1 MRKFFLLFVLA
12 FAMCLQTTTARTIK
26 ILAIGNSFSEDAIE
40 QYLYELADADGIETV
55 IGNLYIPGCSLER
68 HMQCVN
74 DNSPSYRYRKIGVDG
89 VMKETPKCDI
99 AKAIADEDWDYVSV
113 QQASHF
119 SGDYTTY
126 QPYLSQLVAYVKAHT
141 KKDAK
146 IVFHQTW
153 AYAQSSNHDG
163 FKRYGNSQ
171 KQMYEAIM
179 GATKH
184 VIKDI
189 HPDVIV
195 PSGTA
200 VQNARTSSIGDNMN
214 RDGYHLNYLYGRYTA
229 ACTWFQAIFKRSV
242 VGNSYAPEGVTAEQK
257 AIAQKAASAA
267 VKHKFKVTQIK
278 INNVS
283 CLSKMQ

>member
-1 MRKFFLLFVLA
+1 MRKLFLLIALA
-12 FAMCLQTTTARTIK
+12 FAIGIQTTMARTIK

-40 QYLYELADADGIETV
+40 QYLHELADADGIETI
-55 IGNLYIPGCSLER
+55 IGNLFIGGCSFER

-74 DNSPSYRYRKIGVDG
+74 GNLPDYRYRKIGVDG
-89 VMKETPKCDI
+89 VTKETPKCDI
-99 AKAIADEDWDYVSV
+99 ASAIADEEWDYVSV

-141 KKDAK
+141 KKDVK

-153 AYAQSSNHDG
+153 AYAQNSDHGG

-171 KQMYEAIM
+171 KQMYDAIN
-179 GATKH
+179 GALKQ

-200 VQNARTSSIGDNMN
+200 IQNARTSSIGDNMN
-214 RDGYHLNYLYGRYTA
+214 RDGYHLNLLYGRYTA

-242 VGNSYAPEGVTAEQK
+242 VGNSYTPEGVTAEQK
-257 AIAQKAASAA
+257 TIAQKAASAA

-278 INNVS
+278 
-283 CLSKMQ
+283 

>member
-1 MRKFFLLFVLA
+1 MRKLFLLIVLA
-12 FAMCLQTTTARTIK
+12 FAIGIQTTMARTIK

-40 QYLYELADADGIETV
+40 QYLYELADADGIETI
-55 IGNLYIPGCSLER
+55 IGNLFIGGCSLER

-74 DNSPSYRYRKIGVDG
+74 GNLPDYRYRKIGVDG
-89 VMKETPKCDI
+89 VTKETPKCDI
-99 AKAIADEDWDYVSV
+99 ARAIADEEWDYVSV

-141 KKDAK
+141 KKDVK

-153 AYAQSSNHDG
+153 AYAQNSDHGG

-171 KQMYEAIM
+171 KQMYDAIN
-179 GATKH
+179 GALKQ

-200 VQNARTSSIGDNMN
+200 IQNARTSSIGDNMN
-214 RDGYHLNYLYGRYTA
+214 RDGYHLNLLYGRYTA

-257 AIAQKAASAA
+257 NIAQKAASAA

-278 INNVS
+278 
-283 CLSKMQ
+283 

>member
-1 MRKFFLLFVLA
+1 MRKLFLLIALA
-12 FAMCLQTTTARTIK
+12 FAIGIQTTMARTIK

-40 QYLYELADADGIETV
+40 QYLHELADADGIETI
-55 IGNLYIPGCSLER
+55 IGNLFIGGCSLER

-74 DNSPSYRYRKIGVDG
+74 GNLPDYRYRKIGVDG
-89 VMKETPKCDI
+89 VTKETPKCDI
-99 AKAIADEDWDYVSV
+99 ARAIADEEWDYVSV

-141 KKDAK
+141 KKDVK

-153 AYAQSSNHDG
+153 AYAQNSDHGG

-171 KQMYEAIM
+171 KQMYDAIN
-179 GATKH
+179 GALKQ

-200 VQNARTSSIGDNMN
+200 IQNARTSSIGDNMN
-214 RDGYHLNYLYGRYTA
+214 RDGYHLNLLYGRYTA

-257 AIAQKAASAA
+257 TIAQKAASAA

-278 INNVS
+278 
-283 CLSKMQ
+283 

>member
-1 MRKFFLLFVLA
+1 MRKLFLLIVLA
-12 FAMCLQTTTARTIK
+12 FAIGIQTTMARTIK

-40 QYLYELADADGIETV
+40 QYLHELADADGIETI
-55 IGNLYIPGCSLER
+55 IGNLFIGGCSLER

-74 DNSPSYRYRKIGVDG
+74 GNLPDYRYRKSGVDG
-89 VMKETPKCDI
+89 VTKETPKCDI
-99 AKAIADEDWDYVSV
+99 AHAIADEEWDYVSV

-141 KKDAK
+141 KKDVK

-153 AYAQSSNHDG
+153 AYAQNSDHGG

-171 KQMYEAIM
+171 KQMYDAIN
-179 GATKH
+179 GALKQ

-189 HPDVIV
+189 HPDVNV
-195 PSGTA
+195 RSGTA
-200 VQNARTSSIGDNMN
+200 IQNARTSSIGDNMN
-214 RDGYHLNYLYGRYTA
+214 RDGYHLNLLYGRYTA

-257 AIAQKAASAA
+257 TIAQKAASAA
-267 VKHKFKVTQIK
+267 VKHKFKVRQIR
-278 INNVS
+278 
-283 CLSKMQ
+283 

>member
-1 MRKFFLLFVLA
+1 MRKLFLLIVLA
-12 FAMCLQTTTARTIK
+12 FTIGIQTTVARTIK

-40 QYLYELADADGIETV
+40 QYLHELADADGIETI
-55 IGNLYIPGCSLER
+55 IGNLFIGGCSLER

-74 DNSPSYRYRKIGVDG
+74 GNLPDYRYRKIGVDG
-89 VMKETPKCDI
+89 VTKETPKCDI
-99 AKAIADEDWDYVSV
+99 ARAIADEEWDYVSV

-141 KKDAK
+141 KKDVK

-153 AYAQSSNHDG
+153 AYAQNSDHGG

-171 KQMYEAIM
+171 KQMYDAIN
-179 GATKH
+179 GALKQ

-200 VQNARTSSIGDNMN
+200 IQNARTSSIGDNMN
-214 RDGYHLNYLYGRYTA
+214 RDGYHLNLLYGRYTA

-242 VGNSYAPEGVTAEQK
+242 VGNNYAPDGVTAEQK
-257 AIAQKAASAA
+257 NIAQEAASAA

-278 INNVS
+278 
-283 CLSKMQ
+283 